1 MNFGVC
7 CVVVACAAA
16 ARAADSSW
24 RWPEGA
30 ASVRIDTKVRFLDS
44 DSDEAFKFLEK
55 DGRRTLAQAQADEVP
70 FRPPMETEG
79 FYNRPPGAGQYPVRV
94 ETPRERYQLDT
105 NGIYPVGT
113 NDQAR
118 RYRDGTLDSLQFCK
132 CVANP
137 DCNPRPESARTCGAG
152 KYLCCY
158 KRPNQVTQKNTEF
171 FNEVEDERP
180 MLLPGHENLAR
191 PFPPPPGSELNGF
204 FGPFGPG
211 HGHDSSLIGVVDKPQ
226 GVLVGPGGPT
236 GVVGPQQKPN
246 RPNVV
251 PSVPNV
257 LVSPAGP
264 TGIIGPLPGPHKE
277 EDGRRSESA
286 QRGVLIGPGGP
297 TGVIGPYGRR
307 PVLVGP
313 GGPTGIIGPGRGA
326 RGPGVLVGP
335 GGPTGIIGPGYGRQ
349 QNLGVLTGP
358 GGPTGSIGPRRQILV
373 GPGGPTGRI
382 GPQGYFNK

>member
-7 CVVVACAAA
+7 WVVLACAVA
-16 ARAADSSW
+16 ARAADKPW

-44 DSDEAFKFLEK
+44 DSEETFKHLEK
-55 DGRRTLAQAQADEVP
+55 DGRRAAPQADDVP
-70 FRPPMETEG
+70 FRQPVETEG

-94 ETPRERYQLDT
+94 ESHRQPYQVDG

-113 NDQAR
+113 DEKQR
-118 RYRDGTLDSLQFCK
+118 RFSDGTLDSLQFCK

-137 DCNPRPESARTCGAG
+137 DCNPRPESARSCGAG

-158 KRPNQVTQKNTEF
+158 KRPNPVTQKNTEF

-180 MLLPGHENLAR
+180 MLLPGQENLAR

-211 HGHDSSLIGVVDKPQ
+211 HGHESSLIGVFDKPQ

-236 GVVGPQQKPN
+236 GSVGPQHKPN

-251 PSVPNV
+251 QIKPSVPNL
-257 LVSPAGP
+257 LVSPSGP
-264 TGIIGPLPGPHKE
+264 TGIIGPTPGPHHE
-277 EDGRRSESA
+277 DDGRRSESA
-286 QRGVLIGPGGP
+286 QRGVLVGPGGP

-307 PVLVGP
+307 GVLVGP
-313 GGPTGIIGPGRGA
+313 GGPTGIIGPGRGG
-326 RGPGVLVGP
+326 RPGVLVGP
-335 GGPTGIIGPGYGRQ
+335 GGPTGIIGPGYGCARCKRRKSGRM
-349 QNLGVLTGP
+349 LPSKVLSHIQRRDDRRDDTGFC
-358 GGPTGSIGPRRQILV
+358 TC
-373 GPGGPTGRI
+373 
-382 GPQGYFNK
+382 NK